1 MLLSYIHPVIGAL
14 VLALLAYVA
23 SLGARSIN
31 DPRNAAAWRA
41 RHARLAPWAAVAVF
55 ATGLL
60 GLLTTWL
67 LRPKLHVS
75 ESGHFKVVTALLGL
89 VSASAI
95 SSRWM
100 DHKAVRAVHPWFG
113 VAGLLIAAAVF
124 FFGLQIT
131 P

>member
-1 MLLSYIHPVIGAL
+1 MLSYVHPVVGTL

-23 SLGARSIN
+23 SLAARSLN
-31 DPRNAAAWRA
+31 DQRNAVAWRA
-41 RHARLAPWAAVAVF
+41 RHARFAPWAAIAVL

-67 LRPKLHVS
+67 LRPKLHVG
-75 ESGHFKVVTALLGL
+75 ESGHFKFAAALLMLVTA
-89 VSASAI
+89 SAV

-100 DHKAVRAVHPWFG
+100 DRGAVRAVHPWFG
-113 VAGLLIAAAVF
+113 VAGLLIAAALF

>member
-1 MLLSYIHPVIGAL
+1 MLSYVHPIVGTL

-23 SLGARSIN
+23 SLGARSLN

-41 RHARLAPWAAVAVF
+41 RHARFAPWAAVAVF

-67 LRPKLHVS
+67 LRPKLHVG
-75 ESGHFKVVTALLGL
+75 ESGHFRVVTALLVL
-89 VSASAI
+89 ISASAL

-100 DHKAVRAVHPWFG
+100 ARATVRAVHPWFG